1 MKAGPF
7 MRKRKQAEETN
18 DELCSVAE
26 KEFPLAEML
35 VDALSQNGIKALA
48 VGSNGDA
55 LGALHGTSRLYERVF
70 VRREDLAKA
79 MEIADELFGDDLDR

>member
-1 MKAGPF
+1 M
-7 MRKRKQAEETN
+7 
-18 DELCSVAE
+18 AE

-55 LGALHGTSRLYERVF
+55 LGALHGTSRLYERLF
-70 VRREDLAKA
+70 VRQEDLAKA
-79 MEIADELFGDDLDR
+79 MEIADELFGEDLDRQ

>member
-1 MKAGPF
+1 MW
-7 MRKRKQAEETN
+7 KRKQAEEEK

-55 LGALHGTSRLYERVF
+55 LGALHGTIRLYERVF
-70 VRREDLAKA
+70 VRQEDLAKA
-79 MEIADELFGDDLDR
+79 MEIAAELFGDDLDR